1 MSRTL
6 FIYIARLYLLLTLT
20 ILGALTL
27 VYLVV
32 DFGDRLGTYLDHP
45 LSQVARLYGFKF
57 LREVYQLA
65 PAALLLAGGMTV
77 SILRRRSEW
86 IAMQAAGA
94 SRWVMVLPIAV
105 SAGAF
110 ALGLM
115 VYDERVVT
123 HAGTRVDQ
131 MMANEFNRWGDYR
144 FFYFPKQWFRV
155 GQNMFQVRGQSDE
168 PGTLKTV
175 SIFTMSPTFHLD
187 ARIDADEM
195 VHVEG
200 STWRLSTVV
209 SRQFSQTGD
218 STHQVDAQRL
228 VSFEGTDS
236 DTFRVRVGR
245 PELMRVRDILDQ
257 QETRAKI
264 GLPTQRFWLAL
275 HNRFAYPMTG
285 LGAAMLAV
293 ALALR
298 PTRRGHLT
306 LAIVEGLL
314 VAVMLFALM
323 LVGKSLVLS
332 ERLPPFAAAWA
343 PMIGLLGLS
352 AVMWSLA
359 EGRLSRRYTPS
370 ARR

>member
-6 FIYIARLYLLLTLT
+6 FFYVARLYVLLTVT

-32 DFGDRLGTYLDHP
+32 DFGDRLGTYMDHP
-45 LSQVARLYGFKF
+45 LSQVARLYGYKA
-57 LREVYQLA
+57 LRELYQLA
-65 PAALLLAGGMTV
+65 PAALLLAGGTTV
-77 SILRRRSEW
+77 SIFRRRSEW

-94 SRWVMVLPIAV
+94 SRWVMVLPIAL
-105 SAGAF
+105 SAVVF

-115 VYDERVVT
+115 AYDEVVVT
-123 HAGTRVDQ
+123 RAGTRVDQ
-131 MMANEFNRWGDYR
+131 IMANDFNRWGDYR

-168 PGTLKTV
+168 ASTLKTV

-187 ARIDADEM
+187 ARVDADEM
-195 VHVEG
+195 QHVEG
-200 STWRLSTVV
+200 STWRLRTAV
-209 SRQFSQTGD
+209 SRQFSQTGE
-218 STHQVDAQRL
+218 STRQVDAERL
-228 VSFEGTDS
+228 VTFEGTDA

-245 PELMRVRDILDQ
+245 PELMRVHDILDQ

-285 LGAAMLAV
+285 VGAAMLAV

-314 VAVMLFALM
+314 VAVLLFALM
-323 LVGKSLVLS
+323 LIGKTLVLG
-332 ERLPPFAAAWA
+332 ERVPPFAAAWA
-343 PMIGLLGLS
+343 PMVGLLGAS
-352 AVMWSLA
+352 AVLWSVA
-359 EGRLSRRYTPS
+359 EGRLSRR
-370 ARR
+370 A